1 MYHKLVY
8 CRTYCS
14 VCRAHVHQSGAMLLL
29 LLILLAK
36 LLSLGAVSDPKV
48 MIPGTLNT
56 PHGSLPVIA
65 AVTLATQ
72 SLEGTENRRRQRL
85 EGAKYNR
92 RFAVAN
98 VSSTVHATKGTVLK
112 GFFGT
117 NCTILSRADFNSMFG
132 ADVVVLPAQ
141 MIAQGFDKG
150 DCFQYKNYKD
160 LKVAQTIN
168 SRYRIFLSYWRD
180 NIDDRRSK
188 YYFVLTWS
196 DGYRTGI
203 PRLPNEKD
211 ELRLCNFS
219 TKEFA
224 SVTRVFE
231 GQEEV
236 DAARTCYP
244 VLHRHISIMAM
255 SAHTNDHY
263 TLLVPDTRYIETNGY
278 KELRES
284 IDKAAK
290 SFENR
295 TKRAIY
301 RGSPSLGP
309 LSNVIVPGSTNGMTQ
324 RNYLWHLQKTKF
336 IDIDINTNHMTAA
349 EQVSFRF
356 IIDVE
361 GTANS
366 WAATFWKLYSGSVLL
381 KADGMWKQW
390 YYDKIEAWKHFVP
403 VAQNFS
409 DLTKRIQWC
418 IDHEADAK
426 RIAKNAREF
435 VLKELS
441 WERVLNLTRRDIWT
455 RVLFPKLTTNSTIFS
470 LNNHSKSANREK
482 LEANLTNI

>member
-1 MYHKLVY
+1 MP
-8 CRTYCS
+8 
-14 VCRAHVHQSGAMLLL
+14 LL

-36 LLSLGAVSDPKV
+36 LLSRGAVSDPKV
-48 MIPGTLNT
+48 IIHGTLNMSR
-56 PHGSLPVIA
+56 GSLPVTSL
-65 AVTLATQ
+65 VTLETQ
-72 SLEGTENRRRQRL
+72 FLEGTENRRRQRL
-85 EGAKYNR
+85 EGAKYYR
-92 RFAVAN
+92 RFSVAN
-98 VSSTVHATKGTVLK
+98 VSSTVNATKGTVNT

-150 DCFQYKNYKD
+150 YCFQYKNYKD
-160 LKVAQTIN
+160 LKVAQTIE
-168 SRYRIFLSYWRD
+168 SRYRIFLGYWREY
-180 NIDDRRSK
+180 IDDRRSK

-231 GQEEV
+231 GQEKA

-263 TLLVPDTRYIETNGY
+263 TLLVPDTSYIETNGY

-301 RGSPSLGP
+301 RGRPSLGP

-324 RNYLWHLQKTKF
+324 RNYLWHLQK
-336 IDIDINTNHMTAA
+336 
-349 EQVSFRF
+349 
-356 IIDVE
+356 
-361 GTANS
+361 
-366 WAATFWKLYSGSVLL
+366 
-381 KADGMWKQW
+381 
-390 YYDKIEAWKHFVP
+390 
-403 VAQNFS
+403 
-409 DLTKRIQWC
+409 
-418 IDHEADAK
+418 
-426 RIAKNAREF
+426 KNR
-435 VLKELS
+435 
-441 WERVLNLTRRDIWT
+441 
-455 RVLFPKLTTNSTIFS
+455 
-470 LNNHSKSANREK
+470 H
-482 LEANLTNI
+482 